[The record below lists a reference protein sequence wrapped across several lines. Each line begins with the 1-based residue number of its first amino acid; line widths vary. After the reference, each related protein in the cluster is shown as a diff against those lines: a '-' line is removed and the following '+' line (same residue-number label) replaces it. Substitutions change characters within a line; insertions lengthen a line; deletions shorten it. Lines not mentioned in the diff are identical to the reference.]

1 MQMNSDIDYQ
11 TLANQN
17 TGSSNTFIARDN
29 CTMTLENV
37 SINQRTN
44 ISSKS
49 LQNALVT
56 TNDQKK
62 LESSIKSAME
72 QTTQNLSLNVTSQ
85 RSKQII
91 KAATELA
98 TNLRQNIVNQNS
110 ASNYLSNDFLCDGD
124 AEATFKNLSI
134 NQSYDLIQ
142 TVVQDS
148 VSKTASV
155 QDLSQSLAAD
165 AKQTV
170 QNGLLGVILALAL
183 VMVLFFGGPAILG
196 LVVAGKTT
204 GLIFN
209 TLSKTPETKMLLVAL
224 IFGMVL
230 LYVSADCGGSFPVFR
245 LALPPRFIL
254 NLIPGV
260 KIKPLVTL
268 SIVPSFCRGA
278 EDKDGKRPLLKTRM
292 YIAYGV
298 VCTLFAVA
306 MLRLI
311 RAPAPQIQP

>member
-1 MQMNSDIDYQ
+1 MQMNQNVHYDNIAK
-11 TLANQN
+11 TN
-17 TGSSNTFIARDN
+17 TGSSNTFIAHDN
-29 CTMTLENV
+29 CVMTLENV
-37 SINQRTN
+37 SINQITN

-49 LQNALVT
+49 LQNAMV
-56 TNDQKK
+56 DQNFQEK
-62 LESSIKSAME
+62 LYSSIKSAME

-91 KAATELA
+91 KAATELT
-98 TNLRQNIVNQNS
+98 TNLKTSITNENF

-124 AEATFKNLSI
+124 AKATFKNLSI

-142 TVVQDS
+142 TLVQDAA
-148 VSKTASV
+148 SKTASV

-170 QNGLLGVILALAL
+170 QNGLLGVILAVAL
-183 VMVLFFGGPAILG
+183 VMVLFFGGPAIMG

-204 GLIFN
+204 GFIFN

-224 IFGMVL
+224 IFGLVL
-230 LYVSADCGGSFPVFR
+230 LYVSADCGGSFPVYR
-245 LALPPRFIL
+245 LGLPPRFIL
-254 NLIPGV
+254 NMIPGV

-298 VCTLFAVA
+298 VCLLFAVA